1 MYNAHTATEMHLSIW
16 NEWRGLY
23 NAHISAEHSLLMLC
37 NTQTHAYTEMSS
49 GTETVRDR
57 QWEISTTQQKLK
69 ISPTYRHHKE
79 TANSGL
85 IETMVSDYNLFTIL
99 MYFLWVF
106 MPWLY
111 ALQLMICLC
120 VCVCKS
126 VCICAASDS
135 ICICVEAWIEINANS
150 RRLSNFDLIL
160 FFFFIYFQFNV
171 LFVEHNCLENVFT

>member
-16 NEWRGLY
+16 NDWRGLY

-37 NTQTHAYTEMSS
+37 NTQTHAYTEMSR

-69 ISPTYRHHKE
+69 INSTYRDHKE

-106 MPWLY
+106 MPWLF
-111 ALQLMICLC
+111 IHCNWWF
-120 VCVCKS
+120 VCVFVLQAIRFVS
-126 VCICAASDS
+126 VWKR
-135 ICICVEAWIEINANS
+135 E
-150 RRLSNFDLIL
+150 
-160 FFFFIYFQFNV
+160 
-171 LFVEHNCLENVFT
+171 